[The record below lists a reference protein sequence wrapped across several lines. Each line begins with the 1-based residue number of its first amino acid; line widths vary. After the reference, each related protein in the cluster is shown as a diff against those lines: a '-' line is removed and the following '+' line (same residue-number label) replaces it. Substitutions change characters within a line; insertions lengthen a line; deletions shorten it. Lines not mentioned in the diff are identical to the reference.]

1 MTMNTAADQLL
12 VFVLLINILILGTRR
27 TNVAIRAIAV
37 QGIVLGLLPMMTH
50 SFQSHILIITIFVLL
65 AKGIC
70 IPWLLLGALKKIES
84 REDLPP
90 IFGYSGNIMAGAVTT
105 VLAFVFA
112 AKLPL
117 AASHEGL
124 LIVPAALATILAGFI
139 AIANRRK
146 AINQVIGYLLLENGI
161 FIFGLLLTEAMPLM
175 VEAGALLDLIA
186 GIFVMGLIIKQINR
200 EFSSIDT
207 SRMTALREVE

>member
-1 MTMNTAADQLL
+1 MNSAADQLL

-27 TNVAIRAIAV
+27 THVAIRAIAA
-37 QGIVLGLLPMMTH
+37 QGIVLGLLPLMTH

-65 AKGIC
+65 AKGVC
-70 IPWLLLGALKKIES
+70 IPWLLLGALKKIDS
-84 REDLPP
+84 KEDLQP
-90 IFGYSGNIMAGAVTT
+90 IFGYSGNIMAGALTT

-117 AASHEGL
+117 ASVHQGL
-124 LIVPAALATILAGFI
+124 LIVPASLATILAGFI
-139 AIANRRK
+139 AIANRRQ
-146 AINQVIGYLLLENGI
+146 AINQVVGYLILENGI

>member
-1 MTMNTAADQLL
+1 MNVTADQLL

-27 TNVAIRAIAV
+27 TAVAIRAIAT
-37 QGIVLGLLPMMTH
+37 QGIVLGLLPLLTH

-65 AKGIC
+65 AKGVC

-84 REDLPP
+84 GEDLQPQL
-90 IFGYSGNIMAGAVTT
+90 GYSGNILAGALATM
-105 VLAFVFA
+105 LAFYFA

-117 AASHEGL
+117 APMHRDL
-124 LIVPAALATILAGFI
+124 LVVPASLATMLCGFI
-139 AIANRRK
+139 ALASRRK
-146 AINQVIGYLLLENGI
+146 AINQVVGYLMLENGI
-161 FIFGLLLTEAMPLM
+161 FIFGLLLTESMPLM

-186 GIFVMGLIIKQINR
+186 GIFVMGIIINQINR

-207 SRMTALREVE
+207 SRLNALREVE

>member
-1 MTMNTAADQLL
+1 MNSAADQLL

-27 TNVAIRAIAV
+27 TNVAIRAIAA
-37 QGIVLGLLPMMTH
+37 QGIVLGLLPLMIH
-50 SFQSHILIITIFVLL
+50 SFHSHILIITLFVIP
-65 AKGIC
+65 AKGVF
-70 IPWLLLGALKKIES
+70 IPWLLLGALRKIES
-84 REDLPP
+84 GEDLQP
-90 IFGYSGNIMAGAVTT
+90 IYGYSGNIMAGAVTT

-112 AKLPL
+112 EKLPV
-117 AASHEGL
+117 AAIHLGL
-124 LIVPAALATILAGFI
+124 LIVPAAFATILAGFI
-139 AIANRRK
+139 ALASRKK
-146 AINQVIGYLLLENGI
+146 AINQVVGYLMLENGI

-186 GIFVMGLIIKQINR
+186 GIFVMGLIIKQISR

>member
-1 MTMNTAADQLL
+1 VTVNTAADQLL

-27 TNVAIRAIAV
+27 TKVAIRAIAA

-50 SFQSHILIITIFVLL
+50 SFQSHILIITIIVLL
-65 AKGIC
+65 AKGVC

-84 REDLPP
+84 KEDLQP

-117 AASHEGL
+117 AAIHQGL
-124 LIVPAALATILAGFI
+124 LIVPATILAGFI

-146 AINQVIGYLLLENGI
+146 AINQVVGYLMLENGI